1 MNILIVDDE
10 PMMLEMAED
19 TVREVKPDAD
29 IAVFSNPYKAFESAN
44 EKHYDI
50 AMLDIEMPG
59 MTGLELARKLKE
71 LDAQI
76 NVIFVTA
83 YAEYA
88 LDAFELY
95 ASGYLMK
102 PLRRDRVQKEFDNL
116 RYESISGQML
126 LRAQCFGNFEVF
138 YKGRPVTFARAR
150 AKELFAYLVSLRGAA
165 ASVGELCA
173 ILWED
178 SVEQDKNKHYM
189 RNLISDIRKTL
200 RECGAED
207 VLVGKRNQ
215 YAVDPTKLDCDY
227 YRYLEGD
234 EQAVNAYLGEYMKQ
248 YSWAESFMIHQV

>member
-76 NVIFVTA
+76 NIIFVTA

-200 RECGAED
+200 RGCGAED

-248 YSWAESFMIHQV
+248 YSWAESFMSHQV